1 VPPVVQLTNATV
13 VKGGRTA
20 LDALTLTIDAG
31 EHTAIIGPN
40 GAGKSTLLNLLS
52 LEERPLAPS
61 GVEGLAHGSALRI
74 FGRENWNVFE
84 LRPRLGIVG
93 AELQHR
99 FVNGNS
105 AGRITA
111 AEAVLSG
118 FFAGHGFV
126 FVPET
131 TAAMRQAAQAALAR
145 LGVEH
150 LAAAFLDRMSTGEA
164 RRVLIARALVTNPEA
179 LVLDEP
185 TTGLDLVARHEFLET
200 LRAVARQGTTLI
212 LVTHRVEE
220 VIPEVQTVV
229 LLRHGRIVAAGP
241 KPLTLTAANLS
252 ATFEAPIGLTSEHG
266 YYVASLSF

>member
-1 VPPVVQLTNATV
+1 VPPVVQLANATV
-13 VKGGRTA
+13 VKGGRTV

-52 LEERPLAPS
+52 LEERPLADD
-61 GVEGLAHGSALRI
+61 SALRI

-252 ATFEAPIGLTSEHG
+252 ATFEAPIALTSEQG